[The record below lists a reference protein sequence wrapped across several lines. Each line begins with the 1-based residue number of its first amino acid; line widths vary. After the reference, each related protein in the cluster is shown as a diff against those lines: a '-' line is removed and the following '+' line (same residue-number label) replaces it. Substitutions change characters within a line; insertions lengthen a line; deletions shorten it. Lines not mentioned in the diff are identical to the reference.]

1 VAVLVGQAGTGKGV
15 VIGAAREAWERD
27 GRRVIGTAV
36 AGATAKRLGA
46 DAGIRE
52 TMTVDALTHRHREGG
67 LGLDERSVVVVDE
80 AGMADTRRLHAL
92 MEAAGESRSKVLL
105 VGDAAQLSPIGA
117 GGLFGEIATRAP
129 TAELTEVHRANHAW
143 ERNTWADLRA
153 GRSDRA
159 LGEYAARGRLHVDD
173 TRTEAGERMVDDWAR
188 ARAEHP
194 SARVV
199 MLTDASND
207 ELDRLN
213 AQAQQRRAEAGEL
226 GQRRAR
232 LPGRPY
238 DLAAGDEV
246 ILTGQLRTPGEE
258 RVENGTR
265 GTVQRVDDRTD
276 HVVLRTDDPK
286 PRDVAFSTKH
296 FADVRLA
303 YAQHVYKAQGLT
315 TDRALVLMGGWQSD
329 RERAYVA
336 LSRAR
341 ERTDVYV
348 SREDLGHDGVD
359 ADLHRRLAERVAVS
373 NAQQPS
379 VSRAPIPAG
388 ERFER
393 PGHRSAARDANGSG
407 EQVGE
412 SRVGRVLREQR
423 EHEQARGRDHGIE

>member
-1 VAVLVGQAGTGKGV
+1 V

-46 DAGIRE
+46 DAGIGE
-52 TMTVDALTHRHREGG
+52 TMTIDALAHRHRSGR

-92 MEAAGESRSKVLL
+92 MEAAGEARSKVLL
-105 VGDAAQLSPIGA
+105 VGDEAQLSPVAA
-117 GGLFGEIATRAP
+117 GGVFGEIAKRVP
-129 TAELTEVHRANHAW
+129 TVELTEVHRANHDW
-143 ERNTWADLRA
+143 ERDAWAQLRA
-153 GRSDRA
+153 GESGRA
-159 LGEYAARGRLHVDD
+159 LAAYADGGRLHVHESRAD
-173 TRTEAGERMVDDWAR
+173 AGEGMVDGWACAR
-188 ARAEHP
+188 AAHP
-194 SARVV
+194 TERVV
-199 MLTDASND
+199 MLTDASNE

-213 AQAQQRRAEAGEL
+213 ALAQQHRAAAGEL
-226 GQRRAR
+226 GQRRAQ

-246 ILTGQLRTPGEE
+246 MLTGQLRSPGVE

-265 GTVQRVDDRTD
+265 GTLLSVDDRTD
-276 HVVLRTDDPK
+276 RVRLRTEEPK
-286 PRDVAFSTKH
+286 PRDVEFSTRE
-296 FADVRLA
+296 FSDVRLA

-315 TDRALVLMGGWQSD
+315 TDRAMVLMGGWQTD

-348 SREDLGHDGVD
+348 SREDLGHEGVD
-359 ADLHRRLAERVAVS
+359 ADLVDRLADRVAVS
-373 NAQQPS
+373 HAQQAS
-379 VSRAPIPAG
+379 VTRGEARRDQDVGRWQPGAREESGPRRPAEPHPADG
-388 ERFER
+388 LDRREPE
-393 PGHRSAARDANGSG
+393 
-407 EQVGE
+407 GE

-423 EHEQARGRDHGIE
+423 ERERARGRDHGIE